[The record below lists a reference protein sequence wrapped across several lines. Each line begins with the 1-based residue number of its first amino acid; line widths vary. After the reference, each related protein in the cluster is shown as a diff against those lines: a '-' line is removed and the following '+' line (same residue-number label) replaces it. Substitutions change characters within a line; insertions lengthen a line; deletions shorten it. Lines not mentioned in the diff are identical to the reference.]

1 MLKNLRALLETWFGS
16 LGLEGLLEKGMAT
29 HSIVLVWRIPW
40 TEPSRLQSMRS
51 RGQTHRLMTDTFSFY
66 EIVFLIVT
74 LFSLRICFKIIRT
87 VCSDIEKFFKYSVCD
102 FIWKSQIVLAL
113 FWIFWL
119 SRWEL
124 GPWVSVF
131 GTFPGQFSCANTW
144 ELLG

>member
-1 MLKNLRALLETWFGS
+1 MLKNLRAMQETWVGS
-16 LGLEGLLEKGMAT
+16 LGPEGLLEKGMAT
-29 HSIVLVWRIPW
+29 HSSVLVWRIPW

-51 RGQTHRLMTDTFSFY
+51 QGQTRLMTDTFSFY

-87 VCSDIEKFFKYSVCD
+87 VCSDIEKFFVKYSVCD
-102 FIWKSQIVLAL
+102 FIWKGQIVLAL
-113 FWIFWL
+113 FWRFWL